1 MGIIQLVLADWPVS
15 IIETASVLVKRK
27 LYTCTYSYMISIF
40 VFLLERVNTIINSL
54 KCYLCLHSMTFLI
67 AEFMFLSTR
76 WYKDLSDSSYGEV
89 KWYSMSM
96 IWIKD
101 IVHCTYP
108 SLKNPWYNE
117 KKKQHSLKGMLNW
130 HGNAQTALLFVYHMH
145 QRHRRPLSTN

>member
-1 MGIIQLVLADWPVS
+1 
-15 IIETASVLVKRK
+15 
-27 LYTCTYSYMISIF
+27 
-40 VFLLERVNTIINSL
+40 
-54 KCYLCLHSMTFLI
+54 MTFLI

-101 IVHCTYP
+101 IVHCTSP

-117 KKKQHSLKGMLNW
+117 NTALIEGMLNW
-130 HGNAQTALLFVYHMH
+130 HGNAQTALLFVYHNASETS
-145 QRHRRPLSTN
+145 STLVNKLVEQVSQACLTSLARLVEPAWLV